1 MAVEKVYNE
10 AEQLFMEEFSEL
22 VSDTYIDGVLTFGQ
36 ILELSIKVIGDIQ
49 QCEMD
54 VKKGVINL

>member
-1 MAVEKVYNE
+1 MSEEKIYNE
-10 AEQLFMEEFSEL
+10 AEQLFMSEFAKL

-49 QCEMD
+49 QCEAD
-54 VKKGVINL
+54 IKKGVIKL